1 MNVRETGE
9 AVHTG
14 LGNSNSGVKWRFL
27 GEEGQTIAWAI
38 YPQVEVNTGRVMAEK
53 GLVNDGSR
61 FLLPTELTIEISH
74 VEINGEVG
82 RTFVQNGDNGW
93 IFGLA
98 TEIELDRGL
107 ELVAELSGERSGTSP
122 ADLIVN
128 AGFRKRMTR
137 QLVLLTA
144 AGRGV
149 RGPADDCRQLRVYMG
164 LQVNL
169 PYKYSLSTS
178 P

>member
-1 MNVRETGE
+1 
-9 AVHTG
+9 
-14 LGNSNSGVKWRFL
+14 
-27 GEEGQTIAWAI
+27 
-38 YPQVEVNTGRVMAEK
+38 
-53 GLVNDGSR
+53 
-61 FLLPTELTIEISH
+61 
-74 VEINGEVG
+74 VG
-82 RTFVQNGDNGW
+82 
-93 IFGLA
+93 
-98 TEIELDRGL
+98 
-107 ELVAELSGERSGTSP
+107 ELSGEQSGTST

-149 RGPADDCRQLRVYMG
+149 RGRADDRRQLRLYMG

-169 PYKYSLSTS
+169 PYQYSQSTS